1 MNEEQF
7 TRIKQS
13 PRQASITDIEDLC
26 DEVERLTAALAIAN
40 SHAERFER
48 GWYLRGDAL
57 EKLQQWA
64 TAYPIDVFP
73 EPNLNDAR
81 IALERVGIT
90 LDAVS
95 AYAMRHVILQTKK
108 IVDAALDA

>member
-1 MNEEQF
+1 MSYDQQTADLMQENSRLKEA
-7 TRIKQS
+7 IK
-13 PRQASITDIEDLC
+13 
-26 DEVERLTAALAIAN
+26 TAN
-40 SHAERFER
+40 DNAERYER